1 MKRWP
6 TEPVQ
11 PKTPVVMLEFKD
23 DGGVISAELEE
34 SIGAREHTALLCRKI
49 GSHCELLG
57 TRIIVVVAAVKSR
70 RLGGEGKFI

>member
-1 MKRWP
+1 MA
-6 TEPVQ
+6 
-11 PKTPVVMLEFKD
+11 
-23 DGGVISAELEE
+23 GVISAELEE